1 MITAR
6 AALRRRPLSS
16 TAGATT
22 ARARSDI
29 STALEARV
37 GTADAA
43 TSRRHSGGYRVGIDT
58 GGTFTDV
65 VVGDETGILSV
76 GKALTTRERI
86 SRGILE
92 GLQIAAVPLGID
104 AGTLLDQT
112 AVFIYGSTRA
122 TNAILEGKTARTALL
137 VTEGFPDTLVR
148 REGGKTNPWD
158 YSKDYPE
165 PYVPRHLT
173 FEIRERMTAEGQVLV
188 PFDEAA
194 MAAVLER
201 LRSQRV
207 EAVAVCFLWSIANP
221 AHELA
226 VGRLLERKLP
236 GIPYTLSH
244 QVNPIVR
251 EYRRAS
257 SAAIDA
263 SLKPLMQQHLREME
277 TDLRAAGL
285 RGELLPAIS
294 LGGVMHIDGVIA
306 KPIHM
311 VRSGPSLAPILG
323 QVTGAAEVGATEV
336 IVCDTGGTSFDV
348 SLVRDGRP
356 VFGRDTW
363 LGARYT
369 GHLTGLSSVD
379 ARSIGSGG
387 GSIARIDSGG
397 LLCVGPESAGADPGP
412 ACYGRGGTLPTVT
425 DAAAVLGYLDAEY
438 FNGGRMRLDLGAAR
452 NAVGRL
458 AKELGKTL
466 EDTASGILTVASE
479 HMVAAIKEITINEG
493 VDPRDSLLLAG
504 GGAAGLNIVPIA
516 RELGCKQVLLPR
528 MAGALSACGAQ
539 YTDVVTEFGTSQ
551 LTQSNDFDYPGVN
564 RALKGLS
571 DSIEAF
577 KSNLRA
583 RGIDRFRA
591 EYFVEARYLYQVWEL
606 EVPLPGP
613 ALDGPE
619 DVKRIVEAFHA
630 VHESIFAVSEAEQQ
644 IEFIHW
650 KGRVTGELDR
660 PPLTPAP
667 AGAAPAPTPV
677 RVAPAYFASTGT
689 VEIPLYRGETLG
701 PGARIPGPALIV
713 EPTTTIVLYPGSSAA
728 VTPFNNYM
736 VDVPS

>member
-1 MITAR
+1 M
-6 AALRRRPLSS
+6 
-16 TAGATT
+16 TT
-22 ARARSDI
+22 ASPRTR
-29 STALEARV
+29 E
-37 GTADAA
+37 
-43 TSRRHSGGYRVGIDT
+43 SRGGYRIGIDT

-65 VVGDETGILSV
+65 VVGDSSGILSV

-92 GLQIAAVPLGID
+92 GLGVAAAPLGTD
-104 AGTLLDQT
+104 AGALLRQT

-137 VTEGFPDTLVR
+137 VTHGFPDILVR

-158 YSKDYPE
+158 YTADYPE
-165 PYVPRHLT
+165 PYVPRQLT
-173 FEIRERMTAEGQVLV
+173 FEVQGRITAEGNELV
-188 PFDEAA
+188 PLDESGATA
-194 MAAVLER
+194 LMHR
-201 LRSQRV
+201 LGALHV

-221 AHELA
+221 DHELA
-226 VGRLLERKLP
+226 VGRLIERELP

-277 TDLRAAGL
+277 SDLRAAGL
-285 RGELLPAIS
+285 AGELLPAIS
-294 LGGVMHIDGVIA
+294 LGGVMHIDGVIER
-306 KPIHM
+306 PIHM

-323 QVTGAAEVGATEV
+323 QVIGAAETGATDV

-387 GSIARIDSGG
+387 GSIARVDSGG

-412 ACYGRGGTLPTVT
+412 ACYGRGGTHATVT
-425 DAAAVLGYLDAEY
+425 DAALLLGYLDAEY
-438 FNGGRMRLDLGAAR
+438 FNGGRMRLDTGAADA
-452 NAVGRL
+452 AVGRV
-458 AKELGKTL
+458 AAQLGKSA
-466 EDTASGILTVASE
+466 EDTAAGILVVASE

-516 RELGCKQVLLPR
+516 RELACTRVLLPR

-539 YTDVVTEFGTSQ
+539 YTDIVTEFALSHVTAS
-551 LTQSNDFDYPGVN
+551 SHFDYAGVN
-564 RALKGLS
+564 RLLLGLGIS
-571 DSIEAF
+571 VEAF
-577 KSNLRA
+577 EQSLRT
-583 RGIDRFRA
+583 RGITRFRTD
-591 EYFVEARYLYQVWEL
+591 YFVEARYRYQVWEL
-606 EVPLPGP
+606 EVPLPDGRI
-613 ALDGPE
+613 AGPE
-619 DVKRIVEAFHA
+619 QLRSVVEAFHRA
-630 VHESIFAVSEAEQQ
+630 HESIFAVSEADQE
-644 IEFIHW
+644 IEFIQW
-650 KGRVTGELDR
+650 KGRVTGELER
-660 PPLTPAP
+660 PPLTPFSAST
-667 AGAAPAPTPV
+667 AAAPPPDGYGK
-677 RVAPAYFASTGT
+677 AYFQSTGP
-689 VEIPLYRGETLG
+689 VEIPRYRGAALT
-701 PGARIPGPALIV
+701 PGMRIEGPALIV
-713 EPTTTIVLYPGSSAA
+713 EPTTTIVLYPGSAA
-728 VTPFNNYM
+728 TVTPFNNYM
-736 VDVPS
+736 VNV

>member
-1 MITAR
+1 MQNQTGRTGAGG
-6 AALRRRPLSS
+6 LR
-16 TAGATT
+16 
-22 ARARSDI
+22 I
-29 STALEARV
+29 
-37 GTADAA
+37 
-43 TSRRHSGGYRVGIDT
+43 GIDT

-76 GKALTTRERI
+76 GKALTTRQRI

-92 GLQIAAVPLGID
+92 GLAVAAKPLD
-104 AGTLLDQT
+104 LDVRTLLQRT

-137 VTEGFPDTLVR
+137 VTAGFPDILVR

-165 PYVPRHLT
+165 PYVPRQLT
-173 FEIRERMTAEGQVLV
+173 FEIRERMTAEGTAVV
-188 PFDEAA
+188 PFDIDAA
-194 MAAVLER
+194 RAVMGR
-201 LRSQRV
+201 LKAQHV

-226 VGRLLERKLP
+226 VARLLEQELP

-285 RGELLPAIS
+285 EGELLPAIS

-306 KPIHM
+306 RPIHM

-323 QVTGAAEVGATEV
+323 QVTGAAETGATDV

-363 LGARYT
+363 LGPRYT

-412 ACYGRGGTLPTVT
+412 ACYGRGGTHATVT
-425 DAAAVLGYLDAEY
+425 DAALVLGYLDAEY
-438 FNGGRMRLDLGAAR
+438 FNGGRMKLDTGAAR
-452 NAVGRL
+452 AVISRL
-458 AKELGKTL
+458 ASGLGKSV
-466 EDTASGILTVASE
+466 EDTAAGILTVASE

-516 RELGCKQVLLPR
+516 HELGCARVLVPR

-539 YTDVVTEFGTSQ
+539 YTDVVTEFSTNQ
-551 LTQSNDFDYPGVN
+551 VTQSNAFDFAAVN
-564 RALKGLS
+564 GALTGLES
-571 DSIEAF
+571 SIEAF
-577 KSNLRA
+577 KTGLRA
-583 RGIDRFRA
+583 RGISQFRS
-591 EYFVEARYLYQVWEL
+591 EYFVEARYQYQVWEL

-613 ALDGPE
+613 LLQGAE
-619 DVKRIVEAFHA
+619 DVAKVVQAFHA
-630 VHESIFAVSEAEQQ
+630 AHESIFAVSEANQHV
-644 IEFIHW
+644 EFIQW
-650 KGRVTGELDR
+650 KGRVTGELKR
-660 PPLTPAP
+660 PPLRPVQGSARQVS
-667 AGAAPAPTPV
+667 APV
-677 RVAPAYFASTGT
+677 RKAQAYFPSTGS

-701 PGARIPGPALIV
+701 PGARIAGPALIV
-713 EPTTTIVLYPGSSAA
+713 EPITTLVLYPGSHAT
-728 VTPFNNYM
+728 VTRFNNYM

>member
-1 MITAR
+1 MHVIKKWVY
-6 AALRRRPLSS
+6 
-16 TAGATT
+16 
-22 ARARSDI
+22 DH
-29 STALEARV
+29 EMENM
-37 GTADAA
+37 
-43 TSRRHSGGYRVGIDT
+43 TSRQTGAGGYRIGIDT

-65 VVGDETGILSV
+65 VVGDDTGILSV
-76 GKALTTRERI
+76 GKALTTKERI
-86 SRGILE
+86 SKGLLE
-92 GLQIAAVPLGID
+92 GLAVAAKPLGVD
-104 AGTLLDQT
+104 VRTLLQKT

-137 VTEGFPDTLVR
+137 VTAGFPDILVR

-165 PYVPRHLT
+165 PYVPRQLT
-173 FEIRERMTAEGQVLV
+173 FEIRERMTAEGNAAVA
-188 PFDEAA
+188 FDEAA
-194 MAAVLER
+194 ALDVIRKLEA
-201 LRSQRV
+201 QRI

-226 VGRLLERKLP
+226 MGKLLERELA
-236 GIPYTLSH
+236 GVPYTLSH

-263 SLKPLMQQHLREME
+263 SLKPLMQHHLREME

-285 RGELLPAIS
+285 EGELLPAIS
-294 LGGVMHIDGVIA
+294 LGGVMHIEGVINR
-306 KPIHM
+306 PIHM

-323 QVTGAAEVGATEV
+323 QVTGAAETGATEV

-363 LGARYT
+363 LGPRYT

-412 ACYGRGGTLPTVT
+412 ACYGRGGTHATVT
-425 DAAAVLGYLDAEY
+425 DAALVLGYLDVEY
-438 FNGGRMRLDLGAAR
+438 FNGGRMKLDTSAAR
-452 NAVGRL
+452 KVVGRI
-458 AKELGKTL
+458 AEQLGKSV
-466 EDTASGILTVASE
+466 EDTAAGILTVASE

-493 VDPRDSLLLAG
+493 VDPRDSLLMAG

-516 RELGCKQVLLPR
+516 HELGCSQVLVPR

-539 YTDVVTEFGTSQ
+539 YTDVVTEFSTNQ
-551 LTQSNDFDYPGVN
+551 VTQSDQFDFVGVN
-564 RALKGLS
+564 SALAGLHS
-571 DSIEAF
+571 SMEDFEAG
-577 KSNLRA
+577 LRA
-583 RGIDRFRA
+583 RGIEEFHFA
-591 EYFVEARYLYQVWEL
+591 FFVEARYQYQVWEL
-606 EVPLPGP
+606 EVPLAGFEFQS
-613 ALDGPE
+613 AA
-619 DVKRIVEAFHA
+619 DVAAVVRAFHA
-630 VHESIFAVSEAEQQ
+630 LHKSIFAVSEEDRHV
-644 IEFIHW
+644 EFIQW
-650 KGRVTGELDR
+650 KGRVTGELSR
-660 PPLTPAP
+660 PPLKPLETS
-667 AGAAPAPTPV
+667 GGCDPV
-677 RVAPAYFASTGT
+677 PSRKAQAYFTATGS

-701 PGARIPGPALIV
+701 PGTRIGGPALIV
-713 EPTTTIVLYPGSSAA
+713 EPITTLVLYPGSRAT
-728 VTPFNNYM
+728 VTKFNNYM

>member
-1 MITAR
+1 M
-6 AALRRRPLSS
+6 
-16 TAGATT
+16 
-22 ARARSDI
+22 
-29 STALEARV
+29 EKM
-37 GTADAA
+37 
-43 TSRRHSGGYRVGIDT
+43 TSRKTGAGGYRIGIDT

-65 VVGDETGILSV
+65 VVGNETGILSV

-86 SRGILE
+86 SRGLLE
-92 GLQIAAVPLGID
+92 GLAVAAKPLD
-104 AGTLLDQT
+104 TDVRTLLQRT

-137 VTEGFPDTLVR
+137 VTEGFPDILVR

-165 PYVPRHLT
+165 PYVPRQLT
-173 FEIRERMTAEGQVLV
+173 FEIRERMTSEGIAAVA
-188 PFDEAA
+188 FDEVAA
-194 MAAVLER
+194 LAVLSR
-201 LRSQRV
+201 LKAQRV

-226 VGRLLERKLP
+226 VARLIERELP

-263 SLKPLMQQHLREME
+263 SLKPLMQKHLREME

-285 RGELLPAIS
+285 EGELLPAIS
-294 LGGVMHIDGVIA
+294 LGGVMHIEGVINR
-306 KPIHM
+306 PIHM

-323 QVTGAAEVGATEV
+323 QVTGAAETGATEV

-363 LGARYT
+363 LGPRYT

-412 ACYGRGGTLPTVT
+412 ACYGRGGTYATVT
-425 DAAAVLGYLDAEY
+425 DAALVLGYLDAEY
-438 FNGGRMRLDLGAAR
+438 FNGGRMKLDTAAAR
-452 NAVGRL
+452 KVIGGIAV
-458 AKELGKTL
+458 ELGKSV
-466 EDTASGILTVASE
+466 EDTAAGILTVASE

-516 RELGCKQVLLPR
+516 HELGCSRVLMPR

-539 YTDVVTEFGTSQ
+539 YTDVVTEFSTNQ
-551 LTQSNDFDYPGVN
+551 VTQSETFDFVAVN
-564 RALKGLS
+564 TALAGL
-571 DSIEAF
+571 EAAMENF
-577 KSNLRA
+577 KTGLRA
-583 RGIDRFRA
+583 RGIRQFRS
-591 EYFVEARYLYQVWEL
+591 EYFVEARYQYQVWEL

-613 ALDGPE
+613 LFRDAG
-619 DVKRIVEAFHA
+619 DVERVVQAFHA
-630 VHESIFAVSEAEQQ
+630 AHESIFAVSEANQH
-644 IEFIHW
+644 IEFIQW
-650 KGRVTGELDR
+650 KARVTGELSR
-660 PPLTPAP
+660 PPLTPV
-667 AGAAPAPTPV
+667 GRSSHTQPV
-677 RVAPAYFASTGT
+677 PERTAQAYFPSTGS
-689 VEIPLYRGETLG
+689 VAIPLFRGETLV
-701 PGARIPGPALIV
+701 PGVQIAGPALIV
-713 EPTTTIVLYPGSSAA
+713 EPITTIVLYPGSGAT
-728 VTPFNNYM
+728 VTKFNNYM

>member
-1 MITAR
+1 M
-6 AALRRRPLSS
+6 
-16 TAGATT
+16 
-22 ARARSDI
+22 
-29 STALEARV
+29 EKM
-37 GTADAA
+37 
-43 TSRRHSGGYRVGIDT
+43 TSRKTGAGGYRIGIDT

-86 SRGILE
+86 SRGLLE
-92 GLQIAAVPLGID
+92 GLAVAAKPLDID
-104 AGTLLDQT
+104 VRTLLQRT

-137 VTEGFPDTLVR
+137 VTEGFPDILVR

-165 PYVPRHLT
+165 PYVPRQLT
-173 FEIRERMTAEGQVLV
+173 FEIRERMTSEGTAAVA
-188 PFDEAA
+188 FDEAA
-194 MAAVLER
+194 ALAVLSR
-201 LRSQRV
+201 LKAQRI

-226 VGRLLERKLP
+226 AARLIERELP

-263 SLKPLMQQHLREME
+263 SLKPLMQKHLREME

-285 RGELLPAIS
+285 EGELLPAIS
-294 LGGVMHIDGVIA
+294 LGGVMHIEGVISR
-306 KPIHM
+306 PIHM

-323 QVTGAAEVGATEV
+323 QVTGAAETGATEV

-363 LGARYT
+363 LGPRYT

-412 ACYGRGGTLPTVT
+412 ACYGRGGTHATVT
-425 DAAAVLGYLDAEY
+425 DAALVLGYLDAEY
-438 FNGGRMRLDLGAAR
+438 FNGGRMKLDAAAAR
-452 NAVGRL
+452 KVIGGIA
-458 AKELGKTL
+458 AELGKSV
-466 EDTASGILTVASE
+466 EDASAGILTVASE

-516 RELGCKQVLLPR
+516 HELGCTQVLVPR

-539 YTDVVTEFGTSQ
+539 YTDVVTEFSTNQ
-551 LTQSNDFDYPGVN
+551 VTQSDTFDFVAVN
-564 RALKGLS
+564 TALAGL
-571 DSIEAF
+571 EASMEDF
-577 KSNLRA
+577 KTSLRA
-583 RGIDRFRA
+583 RGIETFRS
-591 EYFVEARYLYQVWEL
+591 EYFVEARYQYQVWEL
-606 EVPLPGP
+606 EVPLRGP
-613 ALDGPE
+613 LFRDTG
-619 DVKRIVEAFHA
+619 DVETVVHAFHA
-630 VHESIFAVSEAEQQ
+630 AHESIFAVSEASQH
-644 IEFIHW
+644 IEFIQW
-650 KGRVTGELDR
+650 KGRVTGELSR
-660 PPLTPAP
+660 PPLTPVERSSS
-667 AGAAPAPTPV
+667 TQPV
-677 RVAPAYFASTGT
+677 PGRTAQAYFPSTGT
-689 VEIPLYRGETLG
+689 IAIPLYRGETLG
-701 PGARIPGPALIV
+701 PGVQIAGPALIV
-713 EPTTTIVLYPGSSAA
+713 EPITTIVLYPGSRAT
-728 VTPFNNYM
+728 VTKFNNYM

>member
-1 MITAR
+1 MTGR
-6 AALRRRPLSS
+6 H
-16 TAGATT
+16 TGA
-22 ARARSDI
+22 
-29 STALEARV
+29 
-37 GTADAA
+37 
-43 TSRRHSGGYRVGIDT
+43 GGYRIGIDT

-92 GLQIAAVPLGID
+92 GLAVASGPLGVD
-104 AGTLLDQT
+104 VRSLLQRT
-112 AVFIYGSTRA
+112 SVFIYGSTRA

-137 VTEGFPDTLVR
+137 VTQGFPDILVR

-158 YSKDYPE
+158 YSRDYPE
-165 PYVPRHLT
+165 PYVARQLT
-173 FEIRERMTAEGQVLV
+173 FEIPERMTAEGVVEVEL
-188 PFDEAA
+188 DEARTL
-194 MAAVLER
+194 AVIAKLKSR
-201 LRSQRV
+201 RI

-226 VGRLLERKLP
+226 VARLLDRELP

-263 SLKPLMQQHLREME
+263 SLKPLMQEHLREME

-285 RGELLPAIS
+285 EGELLPAIS

-306 KPIHM
+306 RPIHM

-323 QVTGAAEVGATEV
+323 QVTGAAEVGAGDV

-363 LGARYT
+363 LGPRYT

-412 ACYGRGGTLPTVT
+412 ACYGRGGTHATVT
-425 DAAAVLGYLDAEY
+425 DAALVLGYLDPEY
-438 FNGGRMRLDLGAAR
+438 FNGGRMKLDTAAAR
-452 NAVGRL
+452 DAVGRI
-458 AKELGKTL
+458 ASGLGKSI
-466 EDTASGILTVASE
+466 EDTAAGILTVASE

-516 RELGCKQVLLPR
+516 HELGCARVLIPR

-539 YTDVVTEFGTSQ
+539 YTDVVTEFSTNQ
-551 LTQSNDFDYPGVN
+551 PTQSDDFNFAAVN
-564 RALKGLS
+564 ASLAGLES
-571 DSIEAF
+571 SVEAF
-577 KSNLRA
+577 KASLRA
-583 RGIDRFRA
+583 RGITRFRS
-591 EYFVEARYLYQVWEL
+591 EYCVEARYQYQVWEL

-613 ALDGPE
+613 LLRAAA
-619 DVKRIVEAFHA
+619 DVARIVQAFHEA
-630 VHESIFAVSEAEQQ
+630 HEAIFAVSETNQR
-644 IEFIHW
+644 IEFIQW
-650 KGRVTGELDR
+650 KGRVTGELNR
-660 PPLTPAP
+660 PPLTALQTGNGPAP
-667 AGAAPAPTPV
+667 VPV
-677 RVAPAYFASTGT
+677 RTAPAYFTSTGP
-689 VEIPLYRGETLG
+689 VDIPLYRGEVLG
-701 PGARIPGPALIV
+701 PGARITGPALIV
-713 EPTTTIVLYPGSSAA
+713 EPITTIVLYPGSRAT
-728 VTPFNNYM
+728 VTKFNNYM
-736 VDVPS
+736 VDVPA

>member
-1 MITAR
+1 MSNLTSQR
-6 AALRRRPLSS
+6 
-16 TAGATT
+16 AGA
-22 ARARSDI
+22 
-29 STALEARV
+29 
-37 GTADAA
+37 
-43 TSRRHSGGYRVGIDT
+43 GYRIGIDT

-92 GLQIAAVPLGID
+92 GLSVAAGPIGLD
-104 AGTLLDQT
+104 ARSLLRRT
-112 AVFIYGSTRA
+112 SVFIYGSTRA

-137 VTEGFPDTLVR
+137 VTEGFPDILVR

-165 PYVPRHLT
+165 PYVPRQLT
-173 FEIRERMTAEGQVLV
+173 FEIRERMTAEGV
-188 PFDEAA
+188 
-194 MAAVLER
+194 AAVALDER
-201 LRSQRV
+201 RAMEAIAKLKERRV

-226 VGRLLERKLP
+226 IGRLLDRELP
-236 GIPYTLSH
+236 GVPYTLSH

-277 TDLRAAGL
+277 SDLRSAGL
-285 RGELLPAIS
+285 EGELLPAIS
-294 LGGVMHIDGVIA
+294 LGGVMHIEGVIA
-306 KPIHM
+306 RPIHM

-323 QVTGAAEVGATEV
+323 QVTGAAEAGASDV

-348 SLVRDGRP
+348 SLVREGRP

-363 LGARYT
+363 LGPRYT

-412 ACYGRGGTLPTVT
+412 ACYGRGGTHATVT
-425 DAAAVLGYLDAEY
+425 DAALVLGYLDPEY
-438 FNGGRMRLDLGAAR
+438 FNGGRMKLDPAAAR
-452 NAVGRL
+452 SAVGRL
-458 AKELGKTL
+458 SQELGKTI
-466 EDTASGILTVASE
+466 EDTAAGILTVASE

-516 RELGCKQVLLPR
+516 QELGCAQVLIPR

-539 YTDVVTEFGTSQ
+539 YTDVVTEFSVNQPTRSDEF
-551 LTQSNDFDYPGVN
+551 DFAGVN
-564 RALKGLS
+564 AALAGLQSSMEEFKTGLRAKGL
-571 DSIEAF
+571 
-577 KSNLRA
+577 
-583 RGIDRFRA
+583 DRFRS
-591 EYFVEARYLYQVWEL
+591 EYFVEARYQYQVWEL
-606 EVPLPGP
+606 EVPLPG
-613 ALDGPE
+613 ASLDGAG
-619 DVKRIVEAFHA
+619 DVQKIVQDFHA
-630 VHESIFAVSEAEQQ
+630 AHQAIFAVSEADQH
-644 IEFIHW
+644 IEFIQW
-650 KGRVTGELDR
+650 KGRVTGELSR
-660 PPLTPAP
+660 PPLRPLPVVAKADP
-667 AGAAPAPTPV
+667 KPV
-677 RVAPAYFASTGT
+677 RTAPAYFPSTGH
-689 VEIPLYRGETLG
+689 VDIPLYRGEALV
-701 PGARIPGPALIV
+701 PGMQVEGPALIV
-713 EPTTTIVLYPGSSAA
+713 EPITTIVLYPGSHAT
-728 VTPFNNYM
+728 VTKFNNYW
-736 VDVPS
+736 VDVPQ

>member
-1 MITAR
+1 MTGR
-6 AALRRRPLSS
+6 Q
-16 TAGATT
+16 TGA
-22 ARARSDI
+22 
-29 STALEARV
+29 
-37 GTADAA
+37 
-43 TSRRHSGGYRVGIDT
+43 GGYRIGIDT

-86 SRGILE
+86 SRGILD
-92 GLQIAAVPLGID
+92 GLEVASRPLD
-104 AGTLLDQT
+104 LDVRSLLQRT
-112 AVFIYGSTRA
+112 SVFIYGSTRA

-137 VTEGFPDTLVR
+137 VTEGFPDILVR
-148 REGGKTNPWD
+148 REGGKINPWD

-165 PYVPRHLT
+165 AYVPRQLT
-173 FEIRERMTAEGQVLV
+173 FEIRERMTAEGV
-188 PFDEAA
+188 
-194 MAAVLER
+194 AAVELDESAALAAIAKLKAR
-201 LRSQRV
+201 RV

-226 VGRLLERKLP
+226 IARLLDRELP

-285 RGELLPAIS
+285 EGELLPAIS

-306 KPIHM
+306 RPIHM

-323 QVTGAAEVGATEV
+323 QVTGAAEVGANDV

-363 LGARYT
+363 LGPRYT

-412 ACYGRGGTLPTVT
+412 ACYGRGGTHPTVT
-425 DAAAVLGYLDAEY
+425 DAALVLGYLDPEY
-438 FNGGRMRLDLGAAR
+438 FNGGRMKLDTAAAR
-452 NAVGRL
+452 SAVSRL
-458 AKELGKTL
+458 ATGLGKSV
-466 EDTASGILTVASE
+466 EDTAAGILTVASE

-516 RELGCKQVLLPR
+516 HELGCAQVLVPR

-539 YTDVVTEFGTSQ
+539 YTDVVTEFSTNQ
-551 LTQSNDFDYPGVN
+551 PTQSDDFNFPAVN
-564 RALKGLS
+564 AALAGLES
-571 DSIEAF
+571 SMEAF
-577 KSNLRA
+577 KAGLRA
-583 RGIDRFRA
+583 RGIRQFRS
-591 EYFVEARYLYQVWEL
+591 EYFVEARYQYQVWEL

-613 ALDGPE
+613 LIRGSA
-619 DVKRIVEAFHA
+619 DVARIVQAFHEA
-630 VHESIFAVSEAEQQ
+630 HESIFAVSEVNQH
-644 IEFIHW
+644 IEFIQW
-650 KGRVTGELDR
+650 KGRVTGELSR
-660 PPLTPAP
+660 PPLTPVEASSCSAP
-667 AGAAPAPTPV
+667 VPV
-677 RVAPAYFASTGT
+677 RTAPAYFASTGH
-689 VEIPLYRGETLG
+689 VDIPLYRGESLG
-701 PGARIPGPALIV
+701 PGARIAGPALIV
-713 EPTTTIVLYPGSSAA
+713 EPITTLVLYPGSRAT
-728 VTPFNNYM
+728 VTKFNNYM

>member
-1 MITAR
+1 MEKMTGR
-6 AALRRRPLSS
+6 Q
-16 TAGATT
+16 TGA
-22 ARARSDI
+22 
-29 STALEARV
+29 
-37 GTADAA
+37 
-43 TSRRHSGGYRVGIDT
+43 GGYRIGIDT

-65 VVGDETGILSV
+65 VVGDDTGILSV

-86 SRGILE
+86 ARGLLE
-92 GLQIAAVPLGID
+92 GLAVAAKPLGID
-104 AGTLLDQT
+104 VRTLLQRT

-137 VTEGFPDTLVR
+137 VTEGFPDILVR

-165 PYVPRHLT
+165 PYVPRQLT
-173 FEIRERMTAEGQVLV
+173 FEVRERMTSEGIAAVA
-188 PFDEAA
+188 FDEAA
-194 MAAVLER
+194 ALAVIHKLKA
-201 LRSQRV
+201 QRV

-226 VGRLLERKLP
+226 VAKLLERELP

-257 SAAIDA
+257 SASIDA

-285 RGELLPAIS
+285 EGELLPAIS
-294 LGGVMHIDGVIA
+294 LGGVMHIEGVINR
-306 KPIHM
+306 PIHM

-323 QVTGAAEVGATEV
+323 QVTGAAETGATEV

-363 LGARYT
+363 LGPRYT

-412 ACYGRGGTLPTVT
+412 ACYGRGGNHATVT
-425 DAAAVLGYLDAEY
+425 DAALVLGYLDAEY
-438 FNGGRMRLDLGAAR
+438 FNGGRMKLDTGAAR
-452 NAVGRL
+452 KVIGRI
-458 AKELGKTL
+458 AGELGKSV
-466 EDTASGILTVASE
+466 EDTAAGILTVASE

-516 RELGCKQVLLPR
+516 HELGCTQVLVPR

-539 YTDVVTEFGTSQ
+539 YTDVVTEFSTNQ
-551 LTQSNDFDYPGVN
+551 VTQSDAFDFAAVN
-564 RALKGLS
+564 TALAGLEA
-571 DSIEAF
+571 SIEDF
-577 KSNLRA
+577 KTSLRA
-583 RGIDRFRA
+583 RGIEKFRS
-591 EYFVEARYLYQVWEL
+591 EYFVEAHYQYQVWEL
-606 EVPLPGP
+606 EVPLPAP
-613 ALDGPE
+613 QFRTAP
-619 DVKRIVEAFHA
+619 DVAAVVNAFHA
-630 VHESIFAVSEAEQQ
+630 AHESIFAVSEANQH
-644 IEFIHW
+644 IEFIQW
-650 KGRVTGELDR
+650 KGRVTGELSR
-660 PPLTPAP
+660 PALTPLEQASRP
-667 AGAAPAPTPV
+667 EAVPGRTAQAHFP
-677 RVAPAYFASTGT
+677 STGT
-689 VEIPLYRGETLG
+689 IDIPLYRGETLG
-701 PGARIPGPALIV
+701 PGVQIAGPALIV
-713 EPTTTIVLYPGSSAA
+713 EPITTIVLYPGSRAT
-728 VTPFNNYM
+728 VTKFNNYM

>member
-1 MITAR
+1 M
-6 AALRRRPLSS
+6 S
-16 TAGATT
+16 ATHP
-22 ARARSDI
+22 
-29 STALEARV
+29 
-37 GTADAA
+37 GTVA
-43 TSRRHSGGYRVGIDT
+43 SPVRGGGYRIGVDT

-65 VVGDETGILSV
+65 VVGDATGILSV

-92 GLQIAAVPLGID
+92 GIGVAAVPLGLD
-104 AGTLLDQT
+104 VGALLRQT
-112 AVFIYGSTRA
+112 TIFIYGSTRA
-122 TNAILEGKTARTALL
+122 TNAILEGKIARTALL

-158 YSKDYPE
+158 YSSDYPE
-165 PYVPRHLT
+165 PYVPRHRT
-173 FEIRERMTAEGQVLV
+173 FEVRERMTAEGAALV
-188 PFDEAA
+188 PLDEAA
-194 MAAVLER
+194 ARAVLAR
-201 LRSQRV
+201 LRAQRI

-226 VGRLLERKLP
+226 VARLIEEELP
-236 GIPYTLSH
+236 GVPYTLSH

-263 SLKPLMQQHLREME
+263 SLKPLMQQHLREMDA
-277 TDLRAAGL
+277 DLRAAGL
-285 RGELLPAIS
+285 EGELLPAIS

-306 KPIHM
+306 RPIHM

-323 QVTGAAEVGATEV
+323 QVTGAAETGATEV

-369 GHLTGLSSVD
+369 GHITGLSSVD

-387 GSIARIDSGG
+387 GSIARVDSGG

-412 ACYGRGGTLPTVT
+412 ACYGRGGREPTVT
-425 DAAAVLGYLDAEY
+425 DAALVLGYLDAEY
-438 FNGGRMRLDLGAAR
+438 FNGGRMRLDVAAAR
-452 NAVGRL
+452 AAVARVAG
-458 AKELGKTL
+458 ALGKSL
-466 EDTASGILTVASE
+466 EDTAAGILTVAGE

-516 RELGCKQVLLPR
+516 RELGCTQVLLPR

-539 YTDVVTEFGTSQ
+539 YTDIVTEFSASQVTS
-551 LTQSNDFDYPGVN
+551 SAAFDFAAVN
-564 RALKGLS
+564 SVLAGLQRRVE
-571 DSIEAF
+571 DF
-577 KSNLRA
+577 QRGLRA
-583 RGIDRFRA
+583 RGVGRFRT

-606 EVPLPGP
+606 DVPLPGP
-613 ALDGPE
+613 ELGDA
-619 DVKRIVEAFHA
+619 RAVEQVVAAFHA
-630 VHESIFAVSEAEQQ
+630 VHESIFAVSEANQE
-644 IEFIHW
+644 IEFIQW

-660 PPLTPAP
+660 PPLAPLPIGPAQAP
-667 AGAAPAPTPV
+667 RPGRTAA
-677 RVAPAYFASTGT
+677 AYFESTGT
-689 VEIPLYRGETLG
+689 VEIPLYRGDTLR
-701 PGARIPGPALIV
+701 PGARVPGPALIV
-713 EPTTTIVLYPGSSAA
+713 EPTTTIVLYPGSTAT
-728 VTPFNNYM
+728 VTRFNNYM
-736 VDVPS
+736 VDVTL